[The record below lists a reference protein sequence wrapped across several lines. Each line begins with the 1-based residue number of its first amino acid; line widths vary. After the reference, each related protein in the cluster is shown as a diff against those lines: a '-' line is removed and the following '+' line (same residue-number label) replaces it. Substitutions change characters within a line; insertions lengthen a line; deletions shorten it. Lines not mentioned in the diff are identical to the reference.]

1 MSLTVIYRLSDNGYA
16 KEKFAYAT
24 KFHCLNNFCKHFS
37 RDTIHLM
44 VDDTNLKNETMDT
57 VAKMHQLDEFASLT
71 IHSGGS
77 SAASWRNGVTKL
89 DSLNLSDSDYVYFV
103 EDDYI
108 HRQDSM
114 KVLLE
119 GLARADYVSLY
130 DHADKYIP
138 ASKGGNKYIDD
149 DGTEETRVG
158 LTESCHWKLTNSTT
172 MTLATS
178 VQVLKEDRKI
188 WDMGTGGTYPQD
200 FNMFIQLRQQGRSL
214 ITPIPGYS
222 THCEPK
228 WASPLIDWSKV

>member
-24 KFHCLNNFCKHFS
+24 KFHCLYNFCKHFPRS
-37 RDTIHLM
+37 IVHIL
-44 VDDTNLKNETMDT
+44 VDDTNLKDETLA
-57 VAKMHQLDEFASLT
+57 VISGMHRTEEFASFS

-77 SAASWRNGVTKL
+77 SAASWRNGVAKL
-89 DSLNLSDSDYVYFV
+89 DSLNLSESDYVYFC

-108 HRQDSM
+108 HRQNSM

-138 ASKGGNKYIDD
+138 ASKGGNPYIDD

-158 LTESCHWKLTNSTT
+158 VTESCHWKLTNSTT

-178 VQVLKEDRKI
+178 VKVLKEDRKI
-188 WDMGTGGTYPQD
+188 WDTGTSETYPHD
-200 FNMFIQLRQQGRSL
+200 FNMFIQLRQMGRSL

-222 THCEPK
+222 THCEEK
-228 WASPLIDWSKV
+228 WKAPLIDWSKV